1 MPIVVLAGLLMV
13 AGCGRREAAKTTD
26 DALQQRMQNLQTE
39 LGSIQDELRAQLASM
54 QAGHGRGAYAG
65 GPRSIAGTE
74 TVLER
79 LHRTELALRQA
90 QNGLDDKTRAIV
102 NLRREQ
108 ASNVETITDLS
119 AKAERLQR
127 AEDRRITALQERQH
141 ALQEQ
146 EELRQ
151 HLVAAELARLESEK
165 RLYELIT
172 EVIQLEPS
180 QT

>member
-1 MPIVVLAGLLMV
+1 MG
-13 AGCGRREAAKTTD
+13 
-26 DALQQRMQNLQTE
+26 QR
-39 LGSIQDELRAQLASM
+39 
-54 QAGHGRGAYAG
+54 
-65 GPRSIAGTE
+65 
-74 TVLER
+74 
-79 LHRTELALRQA
+79 LALGQA
-90 QNGLDDKTRAIV
+90 QNALDEKTRAIV
-102 NLRREQ
+102 SLRREH

-180 QT
+180 QTQDFFELQERLREEAKQRQPTPLLKDLAADLDRPKERR